1 MGGSMEIDGGLRPI
15 FRNKL
20 KAGWHWQSI
29 ETGGTGLGV
38 PDSNFC
44 CNGVEGWVEFKQTD
58 GWTVDLR
65 SEQVGWIRTRRQR
78 GGRVFVAVRRKNQGG
93 PRRGAP
99 VDELWL
105 WDGSLSSELRNGG
118 LRINEPY
125 LYRGEGGPEKWNWKT
140 IGSILS
146 TNTSCVD

>member
-1 MGGSMEIDGGLRPI
+1 MTIDGGLRPI

-20 KAGWHWQSI
+20 TVGWHWQSI

-38 PDSNFC
+38 PDSNYC
-44 CNGVEGWVEFKQTD
+44 TDGAEGWVEFKQTD

-65 SEQVGWIRTRRQR
+65 PEQVSWILTRSER
-78 GGRVFVAVRRKNQGG
+78 GGTVFVAVRRKNQGG

-105 WDGSLSSELRNGG
+105 WPGSLARQLRAEG
-118 LRINEPY
+118 LRIKEPCLY
-125 LYRGEGGPEKWNWKT
+125 LGEGGPAKWDWKT
-140 IGSILS
+140 IGKILS
-146 TNTSCVD
+146 TKKNSEEW

>member
-1 MGGSMEIDGGLRPI
+1 MAIDGGLRTL

-20 KAGWHWQSI
+20 QVGWHWQSI

-44 CNGVEGWVEFKQTD
+44 FGGVEGWVEFKQTD

-65 SEQVGWIRTRRQR
+65 TEQISWLTTRHER

-93 PRRGAP
+93 PRRGDP

-105 WDGSLSSELRNGG
+105 WPGSLARRLKVEG
-118 LRINEPY
+118 LRIDEPCLY
-125 LYRGEGGPEKWNWKT
+125 LGEGGPARWEWKK
-140 IGSILS
+140 IGMFLS
-146 TNTSCVD
+146 AKKSFEE